1 MTLPPLAF
9 DVYEA
14 DPPEAYAGDPIW
26 RTRMFRMASYLS
38 SRCATDTAALGTR
51 VSLAVSQQFVRA
63 IASVSANIA
72 EGYSRGDTADRRRF
86 YTYALG
92 STREAIAWIDA
103 VGDAP
108 WPPKR
113 IYLDLL
119 VQIRRQLLT
128 ALKSLRAASTE
139 KRAAVRRNTPIVYR
153 NPNSES

>member
-14 DPPEAYAGDPIW
+14 NPPAAYAGNPIW

-38 SRCATDTAALGTR
+38 TRCATDAAALGAR
-51 VSLAVSQQFVRA
+51 VSLATAQQFVRA
-63 IASVSANIA
+63 TTSISANIA

-103 VGDAP
+103 LGDTA
-108 WPPKR
+108 WPPR
-113 IYLDLL
+113 QTYLDLL

-128 ALKSLRAASTE
+128 ALKSLRAASAE
-139 KRAAVRRNTPIVYR
+139 KRNAVRRATPIVYR
-153 NPNSES
+153 NPKSES